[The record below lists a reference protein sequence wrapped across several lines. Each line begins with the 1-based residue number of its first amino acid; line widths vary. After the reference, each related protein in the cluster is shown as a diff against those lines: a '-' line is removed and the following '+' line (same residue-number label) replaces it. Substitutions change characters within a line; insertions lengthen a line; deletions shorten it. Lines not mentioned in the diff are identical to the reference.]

1 MSTQHKGDVESY
13 LNKEKERIDHYLKTV
28 LPSERGSPEHLISSF
43 HYAVFSGGKRIRPIL
58 LLHLHR
64 LCARGLHPILM
75 IGDPYQDGGE
85 ENRAL
90 PAAAALELI
99 HAFSLIQ
106 DDLPAMDNDDF
117 RRGKPSLHRAY
128 NEFTALLASDYLLIL
143 AFHLLAKNYPA
154 KISLEVS
161 EGIGLNGLVAGQ
173 FLDLFYQKKKP
184 PRRIIEEIRLKKT
197 AALFGLAFKLAGLI
211 AGVSISR
218 VGLLADY
225 GRKFGLAFQI
235 RDDINDAQKWEA
247 EKKME
252 SRIKLLVSQMQKI
265 ELRLSLS
272 SPVLKYFQR
281 SLLCDII

>member
-1 MSTQHKGDVESY
+1 MKESGIEIY
-13 LNKEKERIDHYLKTV
+13 LNKEKERVDHYLKTV
-28 LPSERGSPEHLISSF
+28 LPSEKGSPEHLISSF

-64 LCARGLHPILM
+64 LCAGTPM
-75 IGDPYQDGGE
+75 SDGGGE

-128 NEFTALLASDYLLIL
+128 DEFTALLASDYLLIL

-173 FLDLFYQKKKP
+173 FLDLAYQKKKP

-197 AALFGLAFKLAGLI
+197 AALFELAFKLAGLI
-211 AGVSISR
+211 AGTSISR

-281 SLLCDII
+281 SLLCDIM

>member
-28 LPSERGSPEHLISSF
+28 LPSERGSPEQLVSSF

-58 LLHLHR
+58 FLHLHR
-64 LCARGLHPILM
+64 LCA
-75 IGDPYQDGGE
+75 GE
-85 ENRAL
+85 ESRAL

-99 HAFSLIQ
+99 HTFSLIQ

-117 RRGKPSLHRAY
+117 RREKPSLHRAY
-128 NEFTALLASDYLLIL
+128 DEFTALLASDYLLIL

-161 EGIGLNGLVAGQ
+161 EGIGMNGLVAGQ
-173 FLDLFYQKKKP
+173 FLDLFYRREKP

-197 AALFGLAFKLAGLI
+197 AALFELTFKLAGLI
-211 AGVSISR
+211 SGTSILR
-218 VGLLADY
+218 VRLLADY

-235 RDDINDAQKWEA
+235 RDDITDAPAQKREA
-247 EKKME
+247 EDKME
-252 SRIKLLVSQMQKI
+252 RRIKLLVSQMQKI
-265 ELRLSLS
+265 ELRLEIS
-272 SPVLKYFQR
+272 SPVLRYFQR
-281 SLLCDII
+281 LLLCDIM